1 MKATLLQIF
10 TWWNGQTVGTRF
22 FTWRKGERIGAD
34 EFGNIY
40 YRTRGGV
47 KDPSLGHE
55 RRWVI
60 YKGEADASMI
70 PPGWHGWLH
79 HRTDVAPSQEN
90 YEAREWEMPHQG
102 NPTGSANAYRP
113 AGSILSAGQPA
124 TTKGDYQ
131 PWTP

>member
-1 MKATLLQIF
+1 MKTLLLQIF
-10 TWWNGQTVGTRF
+10 TWWNGQTMGTRF

-34 EFGNIY
+34 EFGNVY
-40 YRTRGGV
+40 YRMRGGV

-55 RRWVI
+55 RRWVV

-79 HRTDVAPSQEN
+79 HRTDTAPSQEN
-90 YEAREWEMPHQG
+90 YAAREWELPHQG

-113 AGSILSAGQPA
+113 KGSILGTAQSAAG
-124 TTKGDYQ
+124 KDYQ